1 MVTFCLFWHGCS
13 KSGGNTPSMLPP
25 QGANQAASHWRMF
38 SLASLA
44 SAEPGSRAPA
54 LSDAK
59 PGLPP
64 AARPSADSV
73 ANNCRQSRN
82 RDSAL
87 SSRARSSASAPLARS
102 RWNSESRQSSRCS
115 KATRR
120 WERACR
126 VIAKSSVWRLMRK
139 DTEGT
144 EAEAMAK
151 RRCAASTL
159 TRITTQKGKL
169 LKLATNLP
177 DWLLVA

>member
-1 MVTFCLFWHGCS
+1 MVTFCLFWHGSS
-13 KSGGNTPSMLPP
+13 KSGGNATSLAPP
-25 QGANQAASHWRMF
+25 RDANQAASHWRSF
-38 SLASLA
+38 SLA

-59 PGLPP
+59 PELPP
-64 AARPSADSV
+64 AAKTSADSF

-159 TRITTQKGKL
+159 TRITTQKGKV
-169 LKLATNLP
+169 LKLARNLP
-177 DWLLVA
+177 D